1 MQQTISEIRK
11 IFFLDFEASSLSD
24 ESYPIEIGWVDEA
37 GQGESWLITPAEHWT
52 EWSADSERIHGISRS
67 VLNQHGSPFGTVAK
81 RAESVLGAEHVLVFA
96 DQPAYDGY
104 WFRVLM
110 KAAGLPAIPVL
121 DVMQLYGEACRPL
134 LSLSRNPQRGVL
146 RAHEIVATA
155 ANAESALPR
164 TRHRALS
171 DAKGLYWTWR
181 EIQRL
186 VADELL
192 ITE

>member
-1 MQQTISEIRK
+1 MQKSIGEARK

-24 ESYPIEIGWVDEA
+24 ESFPIEIGWVDEA

-52 EWSADSERIHGISRS
+52 EWSTDSERVHGISRS
-67 VLNQHGSPFGTVAK
+67 VLNQHGSPFRTVAK

-96 DQPAYDGY
+96 DQPAYGGY

-134 LSLSRNPQRGVL
+134 LSRSRNPQQSVQ
-146 RAHEIVATA
+146 RAHEIVAA
-155 ANAESALPR
+155 AENTESALPR

-171 DAKGLYWTWR
+171 DAKGLWWTWR

-186 VADELL
+186 VADE
-192 ITE
+192 ISIIE